1 MTQQVAEAL
10 ERYMQPTGVGVVVEA
25 VHSCMTCRGVRKQ
38 NSRMV
43 TSCLLGVIRNE
54 PSARGEF
61 LDLARHHA

>member
-1 MTQQVAEAL
+1 
-10 ERYMQPTGVGVVVEA
+10 
-25 VHSCMTCRGVRKQ
+25 VRKQ